1 MPGEYTT
8 ESIQA
13 HFDNTNKRLAA
24 IEETLR
30 RICDSMGLPYSTWT
44 EENGV
49 PDEVVMLAQSGD
61 KLGAIK
67 KMRELT
73 GVEFEKAR
81 EIVAGL

>member
-24 IEETLR
+24 IEEALK
-30 RICDSMGLPYSTWT
+30 RICDSIGLPYSTWT
-44 EENGV
+44 EEQGV
-49 PDEVVMLAQSGD
+49 PDEVIELATSGD

-67 KMRELT
+67 RLRELT
-73 GVEFEKAR
+73 GTDFEQAR
-81 EIVAGL
+81 DVVAGL